1 MYPPEEK
8 TEIERVLAAFQPY
21 IKTARNEYGQPACD
35 VVWLERLQCYLY
47 TTNYSRSEKV
57 TDTDLNIFP
66 VESAKGLYWDI
77 MFDIVQKEY
86 HRYNFQNMRLEQI
99 EKELLKQAETEIT
112 IAVEPYL
119 EALPEYR
126 ETGIEIIKE
135 YTKIYRK

>member
-47 TTNYSRSEKV
+47 TTNYSRS
-57 TDTDLNIFP
+57 
-66 VESAKGLYWDI
+66 DI